1 MRSLVVLSAS
11 LLLLVSVAALASTGD
26 SMPWD
31 NLEITIGPIVLVWGV
46 VVSGLIQVLKGVRV
60 GNPPRPLLATPQS
73 IWLANVALGGVG
85 VLVYELVNGAQL
97 LQAILN
103 AITAIVAAVGVFEG
117 AKTAAGK
124 ENGTG

>member
-1 MRSLVVLSAS
+1 VS
-11 LLLLVSVAALASTGD
+11 LLLLVSVAALANTGD

-60 GNPPRPLLATPQS
+60 GNPPRSLLSTSQS
-73 IWLANVALGGVG
+73 IWLANIILGGVG

-103 AITAIVAAVGVFEG
+103 AVTAIVTAVGVFEG